1 MNQTLASLEH
11 EAGHQACRIPTG
23 QQRGPRKP
31 SEGIKQA
38 KPYQHPQTKSESL
51 KRPQI
56 QFLPNQVK
64 TKAFGQKKT
73 PQKKIIADFM

>member
-1 MNQTLASLEH
+1 LAPLAH

-38 KPYQHPQTKSESL
+38 KPYRHIQTK
-51 KRPQI
+51 
-56 QFLPNQVK
+56 
-64 TKAFGQKKT
+64 A
-73 PQKKIIADFM
+73 

>member
-1 MNQTLASLEH
+1 MK
-11 EAGHQACRIPTG
+11 AGHQACRIPTG

-51 KRPQI
+51 KKPQI
-56 QFLPNQVK
+56 HSLPSQVK
-64 TKAFGQKKT
+64 TKAISQKKH
-73 PQKKIIADFM
+73 PKKRFLPILCKHLHQGTFH

>member
-1 MNQTLASLEH
+1 MNQTLAPLEH

-31 SEGIKQA
+31 SGGIKQA
-38 KPYQHPQTKSESL
+38 KPYQHPQTKSESF

-56 QFLPNQVK
+56 QFLPNQVI
-64 TKAFGQKKT
+64 TKAFAPKKT
-73 PQKKIIADFM
+73 PQKKFFPDFM